1 MKHQTLLNSHLS
13 PTMKCLFQVKALPFF
28 DLPSQGLVMPPE
40 LYTQHFGLGWEVGR
54 LEASCFDVVSV
65 LIWGGWEQ
73 DACENYENPDP
84 PLVSPCHCQLRCH
97 PAPTQQVPRPVGSI
111 SEISLKPIRSF
122 LLSSPI
128 NSLFVG
134 LLGLLSQVLI
144 HICPSPLRVLSF

>member
-1 MKHQTLLNSHLS
+1 
-13 PTMKCLFQVKALPFF
+13 MKCLFQVKALPFF

-84 PLVSPCHCQLRCH
+84 PLVSPCTKGIKEGKVAR
-97 PAPTQQVPRPVGSI
+97 VGSL
-111 SEISLKPIRSF
+111 EDDRCT
-122 LLSSPI
+122 
-128 NSLFVG
+128 VDE
-134 LLGLLSQVLI
+134 
-144 HICPSPLRVLSF
+144 R